1 MSDFELVAV
10 EDADGLKICKAI
22 RCKVFIDE
30 QGVEEGLEWDE
41 HDVIGGGCRH
51 FYAVVDGV
59 PAGAFR
65 VTDKGHGA
73 AKLQRFCVL
82 REYRLHGVGRAMLE
96 KLEQICRTEAFSMI
110 EMGAQCHA
118 MPFYEKCGYS
128 VVSGVFMD
136 AGIEHVRMEKVL

>member
-22 RCKVFIDE
+22 RRKVFIDE

-82 REYRLHGVGRAMLE
+82 PE
-96 KLEQICRTEAFSMI
+96 
-110 EMGAQCHA
+110 
-118 MPFYEKCGYS
+118 
-128 VVSGVFMD
+128 
-136 AGIEHVRMEKVL
+136 